1 MAPEYPLYV
10 QFMSYLQGVQE
21 GNLKET
27 YKIREMIDSFL
38 VFMGLIIVVFIDI
51 FQVFLEYCVPLSFF
65 GLCVVKPSK
74 F

>member
-1 MAPEYPLYV
+1 MAPVYPLYV

-21 GNLKET
+21 WNLKET

-38 VFMGLIIVVFIDI
+38 VFMGWIIVVFIDI